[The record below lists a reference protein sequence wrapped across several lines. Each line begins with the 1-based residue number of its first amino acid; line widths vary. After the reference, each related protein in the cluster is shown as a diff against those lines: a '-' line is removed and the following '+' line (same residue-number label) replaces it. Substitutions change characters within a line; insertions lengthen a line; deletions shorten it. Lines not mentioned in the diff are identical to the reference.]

1 MWQRGWPSVVGS
13 GVRPDGQPTWGE
25 ISNGRRV
32 HGMCQRVSQWSGDT
46 ERAPAVEGHGKG
58 SIAPSCIQLRGQPAQ
73 PTTHLQR
80 LDRCCTGAIG
90 DGIVDGGLSERD
102 GVGEGAGELW
112 CGASIKRARRRSRRE
127 LSSWRWPVVVV
138 VSMEVRGVLWMGS
151 SGGVGWRG
159 SGSVLRRVEAS
170 VSEPVRMLKSPTTST
185 RSPAGM
191 SEMRAE
197 KSSKKSS
204 TTLDDEGGGR

>member
-1 MWQRGWPSVVGS
+1 
-13 GVRPDGQPTWGE
+13 
-25 ISNGRRV
+25 
-32 HGMCQRVSQWSGDT
+32 
-46 ERAPAVEGHGKG
+46 
-58 SIAPSCIQLRGQPAQ
+58 
-73 PTTHLQR
+73 
-80 LDRCCTGAIG
+80 
-90 DGIVDGGLSERD
+90 
-102 GVGEGAGELW
+102 
-112 CGASIKRARRRSRRE
+112 
-127 LSSWRWPVVVV
+127 
-138 VSMEVRGVLWMGS
+138 MEVRGVLWMGS